1 MRRIIIAVALL
12 AALGIGL
19 WFAFGRGGAGSAGA
33 SDAPLA
39 FVPRDTPYV
48 FANLEAFPS
57 ALSEHWLQQ
66 MDIGAKLWQAQL
78 DAAIRLLEITQPD
91 APELKWLRAAHAEL
105 EGKTMAQVFDAL
117 GYDLQ
122 GRFAFYGIGLAPV
135 MRISLADPARFSAF
149 VARIETAAG
158 QALPRASVDG
168 QEYWHFDAPDGKL
181 RGIIALQGEQLV
193 LTLAPSADDASLRIL
208 LGLERPEQDMR
219 DGRELIALN
228 GDFGYLPYAS
238 GYVDSRRIATLLAAA
253 PTPTE
258 TAFLAAFGTAKP
270 VYDAS
275 CAADFERIAS
285 AVPRFSGGY
294 TALGA
299 RHMRM
304 VSRIETSAAIA
315 QDLMTLRA
323 PMPGLAQAA
332 DAPFNF
338 GFSLQLA
345 QLPTVVN
352 GWAGAVAARPW
363 QCPSLAW
370 LNDGF
375 ATSRTQA
382 SNPVI
387 FGAAPVF
394 RGVHAIATRI
404 TFPAGSDTPDFGG
417 KVLLGSPNPTA
428 LVAMAKSFAP
438 ALASLDLKPDG
449 KVQPLP
455 VLPDMPM
462 QLPTWVA
469 MNDTVL
475 ALAIGEGEDA
485 DLAEYLATDPSQQ
498 PLLVLGYSGELFARF
513 NRQMLERAGDDANP
527 EAAAAQ
533 KQSIEMISQLYAQIR
548 RTELRIEFDE
558 HGVVMAQTADMN

>member
-19 WFAFGRGGAGSAGA
+19 WFAFGRGSAGPGGA
-33 SDAPLA
+33 DDAPLA
-39 FVPRDTPYV
+39 FVPRETPYV
-48 FANLEAFPS
+48 FANLEPFP
-57 ALSEHWLQQ
+57 ATLAEHWLQQ

-78 DAAIRLLEITQPD
+78 DAAIRTLEGTRPD
-91 APELKWLRAAHAEL
+91 ATELKWLRAARAEL

-122 GRFAFYGIGLAPV
+122 GRFAFYGIGFAPV
-135 MRISLADPARFSAF
+135 MRLTLADPARFRAF
-149 VARIETAAG
+149 VARIEAAGG

-168 QEYWHFDAPDGKL
+168 QEYWQLAAPDGKL
-181 RGIIALQGEQLV
+181 RGILAVQGEHLV
-193 LTLAPSADDASLRIL
+193 LTLAPAGDDDSLRVL
-208 LGLERPEQDMR
+208 LGLERPAEDMR
-219 DGRELIALN
+219 DGRELVALN

-238 GYVDSRRIATLLAAA
+238 GYVDSRRLAALLAAA
-253 PTPTE
+253 PTPLE
-258 TAFLAAFGTAKP
+258 AAFLAALGTTRPAH
-270 VYDAS
+270 DAS
-275 CAADFERIAS
+275 CAADFERMAG
-285 AVPRFSGGY
+285 ALPRFSGGY
-294 TALGA
+294 TALDA
-299 RHMRM
+299 KHMRM
-304 VSRIETSAAIA
+304 VSRIETSPGIA
-315 QDLMTLRA
+315 QDLMKLRA

-332 DAPFNF
+332 NAPFNL
-338 GFSLQLA
+338 GLSLQLA

-352 GWAGAVAARPW
+352 GWAGAVAAKPW

-370 LNDGF
+370 LNEGF
-375 ATSRTQA
+375 ASTRTQA

-394 RGVHAIATRI
+394 RGLHAIATRI
-404 TFPAGSDTPDFGG
+404 SFPAGSDTPDFGG
-417 KVLLGSPNPTA
+417 KLLLGSPNPTA

-455 VLPDMPM
+455 VLPDLPM

-485 DLAEYLATDPSQQ
+485 DLADYLATDASQQ

-558 HGVVMAQTADMN
+558 RGVVMAQTADMN